1 MHHKKSENG
10 DYENDQNTYAY
21 MADISGNDKISSR
34 YFGDSLQQTNWIL
47 DSGAMCHMALQVSG
61 FIPGQLEDTDK

>member
-34 YFGDSLQQTNWIL
+34 YFGDSLQ
-47 DSGAMCHMALQVSG
+47 
-61 FIPGQLEDTDK
+61 